1 MLTSIGKLSKS
12 FFVKLLVG
20 IIILPFVFWGMGDV
34 FRGGNQNV
42 IATIE
47 SKKISTQEFVEYI
60 RRLNLSD
67 GQIKNLP
74 KTDLIEKILS
84 EYIGKKVMELE
95 IEKLG
100 ITVTDES
107 LRNIIKNDKLF
118 FKDNKFS
125 RTEYEKFLIKSG
137 LTAPQFESNIVT
149 QEKRRQF
156 LSFLSSGIVIPEILV
171 TKEFRKENQIKTI
184 KYIDLEKFHAKNKPS
199 EKSKKELFEK
209 NKDIFV
215 TEYKKLRYAEITPE
229 RISGNNEYDEAFFK
243 QLDVIENNLLDGES
257 FDEAAQNNSLK
268 IVLIKKV
275 NNNKED
281 DNKNKVTNI
290 SDNLFKKI
298 YNFNSIKSPQI
309 INLDNRYYLSEI
321 LSVER
326 KKRSFNDP
334 EVQES
339 LNAQLNFKSKI
350 ENNTSLIKDI
360 SMGALDEDK
369 FKKFAK
375 ENKLE
380 IKDYKINNLK
390 QNEIFTEGIIKRI
403 FLTKNGEIDLITN
416 NTLTKSF
423 LILPINTQYKNLE
436 KNSNEYE
443 QYEAKARLKLINN
456 IYQSHDNNLNVK
468 YEVELNER
476 TIERVKNSF

>member
-1 MLTSIGKLSKS
+1 M
-12 FFVKLLVG
+12 
-20 IIILPFVFWGMGDV
+20 
-34 FRGGNQNV
+34 
-42 IATIE
+42 
-47 SKKISTQEFVEYI
+47 
-60 RRLNLSD
+60 
-67 GQIKNLP
+67 
-74 KTDLIEKILS
+74 
-84 EYIGKKVMELE
+84 
-95 IEKLG
+95 
-100 ITVTDES
+100 
-107 LRNIIKNDKLF
+107 
-118 FKDNKFS
+118 
-125 RTEYEKFLIKSG
+125 
-137 LTAPQFESNIVT
+137 
-149 QEKRRQF
+149 
-156 LSFLSSGIVIPEILV
+156 
-171 TKEFRKENQIKTI
+171 
-184 KYIDLEKFHAKNKPS
+184 
-199 EKSKKELFEK
+199 
-209 NKDIFV
+209 
-215 TEYKKLRYAEITPE
+215 
-229 RISGNNEYDEAFFK
+229 
-243 QLDVIENNLLDGES
+243 
-257 FDEAAQNNSLK
+257 
-268 IVLIKKV
+268 
-275 NNNKED
+275 
-281 DNKNKVTNI
+281 
-290 SDNLFKKI
+290 FKKI

-369 FKKFAK
+369 FKKFAE

-443 QYEAKARLKLINN
+443 KYEAKARLKLINN

-468 YEVELNER
+468 YEVQLNER